1 MPTDTRKWVCPECGK
16 TVELSIFQLDPLACE
31 ECLAKREQ
39 KSPEASAVEAVRTM
53 PDFVKLA
60 GALLVGL
67 VLGLGVGFAAGRLTA
82 PKAPLEA
89 RSETPRKSTTTASK
103 ADSEPDGDA
112 SKADASA
119 DDGPDESTRPGTN
132 YKWVRGYTRKDG
144 VKVKGHWA
152 KDPKK

>member
-1 MPTDTRKWVCPECGK
+1 MSTDTRKWVCPECGK

-31 ECLAKREQ
+31 ECLAKRKP
-39 KSPEASAVEAVRTM
+39 KSPEASAVEAVKTM
-53 PDFVKLA
+53 PDLVKLA

-67 VLGLGVGFAAGRLTA
+67 VLGLGVGFAAGRLTVPA
-82 PKAPLEA
+82 VPVEA
-89 RSETPRKSTTTASK
+89 RSEAPRKSTSAASK
-103 ADSEPDGDA
+103 AESPADAEA
-112 SKADASA
+112 SKA
-119 DDGPDESTRPGTN
+119 DDGPDESTRPGAN